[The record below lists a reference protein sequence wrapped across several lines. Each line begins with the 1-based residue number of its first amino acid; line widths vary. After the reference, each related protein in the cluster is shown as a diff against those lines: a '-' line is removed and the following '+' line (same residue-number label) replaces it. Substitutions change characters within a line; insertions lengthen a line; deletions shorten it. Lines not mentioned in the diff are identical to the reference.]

1 MAKRIFWILAFLF
14 SVGIVFFVFV
24 NDEEKYSVV
33 NDVPNE
39 IFTNEYIGSFAC
51 KECHSKEFEQWKIS
65 DHYKAMLPPDETSV
79 LGNFDNQTL
88 IADGIISKFFKKDGK
103 FFINT
108 EDENGKYRDFEVL
121 YTFGHYPLQQYLTAF
136 DGGRLQVFRQSW
148 DSRENKWFHQY
159 EKQKIPHQDWLHWT
173 GNAQNWNMMCAS
185 CHSVHLQKNYDPQTD
200 TYNTH
205 YQEVN
210 VGCESCHGAG
220 KQHAELM
227 KSNPNFNQKNK
238 FIKTATNSN
247 QVMNMCF
254 SCHARR
260 GELTQYHSDFQEIM
274 DEYIPEIPATPLYF
288 ADGQML
294 DEVYKYASFLQSK
307 MYKAGVKCTDC
318 HNPHSG
324 KLKTDP
330 DKLCLQCHTPFYATS
345 QHTFHQ
351 ENTPASDCRSC
362 HMPTRTYMGNDVRHD
377 HNFAVPRPDLSVKYD
392 VPNACNS
399 CHENKS
405 ALWAA
410 QNVEK
415 WYGKERK
422 PHFAEDLILGSV
434 QNEKS
439 VEHLSKLLTD
449 PQTPDIIRA
458 TSIHYLGGI
467 FTQESFSL
475 ILKEL
480 NHPDPQ
486 TRYRAVMALLN
497 FNTSEISQQIQPLLT
512 DKVRAVRVAAA
523 NWFLT
528 QLGLENAKKV
538 PNFSSAL
545 EEFEVFVLS
554 QSDFAVGSATAADY
568 YVKIG
573 QPHQAILFYERAIK
587 KDNQLNYIRL
597 NLANLY
603 NATAQ
608 NEKALQILKEA
619 LTFEPKN
626 PQIHYYLALL
636 YNELNDLQ
644 NSKKHFEKAMD
655 LGMNSERIKR
665 NYELL
670 LQKMKP

>member
-1 MAKRIFWILAFLF
+1 MIKKIGIISVIIFF
-14 SVGIVFFVFV
+14 VGLIFFVFRESEENYSEVEHSV
-24 NDEEKYSVV
+24 NEV
-33 NDVPNE
+33 
-39 IFTNEYIGSFAC
+39 FTSEYIGSLAC
-51 KECHSKEFEQWKIS
+51 SECHSEAFEQWKTS
-65 DHYKAMLPPDETSV
+65 DHYRAMLPADETSV
-79 LGNFDNQTL
+79 LGDFNNQTL
-88 IADGIISKFFKKDGK
+88 EADGIISKFFKKGGK

-108 EDENGKYRDFEVL
+108 QDENGNYRDFEVL

-159 EKQKIPHQDWLHWT
+159 EKQKIPHKDWLHWT

-185 CHSVHLQKNYDPQTD
+185 CHSVNLQKNYDPKSDAYQ
-200 TYNTH
+200 TH

-210 VGCESCHGAG
+210 VACESCHGAG
-220 KQHAELM
+220 KKHAQVM
-227 KSNPNFNQKNK
+227 KENPNFTQKNK
-238 FIKTATNSN
+238 FIKTAKNSE
-247 QVMNMCF
+247 QELKMCF

-260 GELTQYHSDFQEIM
+260 GELTQFHSDFQEIM

-318 HNPHSG
+318 HNPHTG
-324 KLKTDP
+324 KLKTTP
-330 DKLCLQCHTPFYATS
+330 DKLCLQCHTPFYAT
-345 QHTFHQ
+345 QKHTFHQ
-351 ENTPASDCRSC
+351 ENTSASDCRSC
-362 HMPTRTYMGNDVRHD
+362 HMPTRTYMGNDIRHD
-377 HNFAVPRPDLSVKYD
+377 HNFAVPRPDLSAKYN

-399 CHENKS
+399 CHENET

-410 QNVEK
+410 QNIEK

-422 PHFAEDLILGSV
+422 SHFAEDLILGSL

-439 VEHLSKLLTD
+439 IEHLSKLLTD

-458 TSIHYLGGI
+458 TSVHYLGGI
-467 FTQESFSL
+467 FTRESFSL

-480 NHPDPQ
+480 HHPDPQ

-497 FNTSEISQQIQPLLT
+497 FNTSEVSQQIQPLLI
-512 DKVRAVRVAAA
+512 DKIRAVRVAAA

-528 QLGLENAKKV
+528 QLGFENAQKI
-538 PNFSSAL
+538 PNFSQAL
-545 EEFEVFVLS
+545 QEFETFVLS
-554 QSDFAVGSATAADY
+554 QSDFAVGSATAGDY

-573 QPHQAILFYERAIK
+573 QPYQAILFYERAIS

-603 NATAQ
+603 NTTAQ
-608 NEKALQILKEA
+608 NEKSLQILEEA
-619 LTFEPKN
+619 LIFEPKN

-636 YNELNDLQ
+636 FNEMNELQ
-644 NSKKHFEKAMD
+644 KSKNHFEMAMK
-655 LGMNSERIKR
+655 LGMNSERLQR
-665 NYELL
+665 NYQLL
-670 LQKMKP
+670 LERMRN